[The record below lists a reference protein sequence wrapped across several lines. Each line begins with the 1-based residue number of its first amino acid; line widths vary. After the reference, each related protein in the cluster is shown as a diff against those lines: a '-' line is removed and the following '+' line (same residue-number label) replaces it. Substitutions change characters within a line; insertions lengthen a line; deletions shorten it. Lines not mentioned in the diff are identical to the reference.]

1 MNLPRMRS
9 SALIAIFAA
18 ATLNATEPQEPYL
31 KGGTM
36 VLREAG
42 PEMFPLKSPKVE
54 VEWGEGSGPGRVMKL
69 TTSGPRPK
77 QDSEI
82 QLKERLPVSFARG
95 DVVFLRFKMRCL
107 STAEESGV
115 GMMAPLIEMVD
126 EPYTKTIWARFPA
139 QAEWKEFMVPGRVG
153 RDYKKGELALSLRVG
168 YAPQVLE
175 VKDLE
180 VWKLP
185 PSVELASLP
194 FTSPPLYAGHEKDA
208 EWRKGAEERID
219 KYRKQDVRVTV
230 TNGAGEPVPEAQ
242 VVLEQTRHEFGFG
255 TAVAIRELVSYERPA
270 DTRTYQA
277 VLTSSFDSCGTEND
291 LKWPVWDQAPLR
303 NRTLR
308 GLEWLKQAGYKSIR
322 GHVLLWPSFYA
333 NRSPERLKALTG
345 EPAKLREAILDHV
358 RDEVTATAPFVNEW
372 DVINEPR
379 LNHEILDLLGGEKF
393 MVEVFQ
399 EARKWLPEGKLYLNE
414 ALTFTPDRRIDE
426 LERVTKF
433 LQDSGAPIDGLG
445 IQCHYNGWVV
455 TPPVQIVETLDRLAK
470 LGLSIRVTEFDI
482 DTMDNEF
489 QAKYLADFYTA
500 VFSHPAVK
508 GIQMWGFWEGRH
520 WKASAA
526 LWAQDWKLRPGAR
539 AYLDLVRGKWWTQEV
554 GKTDGEG
561 KWGTRGFKGE
571 YRVTTWIGE
580 RVADVRE
587 VTLGAEPLDV
597 KVKISPEAKLTNK

>member
-1 MNLPRMRS
+1 MTPPVMKS
-9 SALIAIFAA
+9 CALIAIFSA
-18 ATLNATEPQEPYL
+18 ATLVAAEPPEPYL

-42 PEMFPLKSPKVE
+42 PEMFSIRSPKVK
-54 VEWGEGSGPGRVMKL
+54 VEWEDGTEAGRVMKI

-77 QDSEI
+77 HDSEI
-82 QLKERLPVSFARG
+82 QLKEPLPADFSRG
-95 DVVFLRFKMRCL
+95 DVVFLRFKLRCL

-115 GMMAPLIEMVD
+115 GIMSPLIELVD

-139 QAEWKEFMVPGRVG
+139 QAEWTEFMVPGRVG
-153 RDYKKGELALSLRVG
+153 RDYKKGELVLSLRVG

-185 PSVELASLP
+185 PTVELAALP
-194 FTSPPLYAGHEKDA
+194 FTSPPLYAGHEKNA
-208 EWRKGAEERID
+208 AWRQDAEERIN
-219 KYRKQDVRVTV
+219 KYRKQDVRVIV
-230 TNGAGEPVPEAQ
+230 TDEAGKPVPDAQ

-255 TAVAIRELVSYERPA
+255 TAVSIRELLGNEKPA

-277 VLTSSFDSCGTEND
+277 TLLSAFDSCGTEND
-291 LKWPVWDQAPLR
+291 LKWPAWDQAQLR
-303 NRTLR
+303 TRTLL
-308 GLEWLKQAGYKSIR
+308 GLEWLRQAGYTSIR

-333 NRSPERLKALTG
+333 NRSPARLRALAG
-345 EPAKLREAILDHV
+345 EPAKLREVILDHV

-393 MVEVFQ
+393 MVEVFH
-399 EARKWLPEGKLYLNE
+399 EARKWLPEGRLYLNE
-414 ALTFTPDRRIDE
+414 ALTFTPDSRIEE
-426 LERVTKF
+426 LERVAKL
-433 LQDSGAPIDGLG
+433 LQDNRVPIDGLG

-455 TPPVQIVETLDRLAK
+455 TPPAQIVETLDRLAK

-482 DTMDNEF
+482 DTMDSEF

-500 VFSHPAVK
+500 VFSHPAVR

-526 LWAQDWKLRPGAR
+526 LWTRDWTPRPAAR
-539 AYLDLVRGKWWTQEV
+539 AYLDLVRGKWWTQSV
-554 GKTDGEG
+554 GKTDGA
-561 KWGTRGFKGE
+561 GTWVERGFKGD

-587 VTLGAEPLDV
+587 VTLGTEPLDV
-597 KVKISPEAKLTNK
+597 KVKISSETKLTNN